1 MGHRPIGKSL
11 KISQNRLERER
22 TIYSYFMPG
31 SENSA
36 DPQKGGSKKIHN
48 LALCG
53 KQGFKSNNPTQYSK
67 PNFYY
72 LG

>member
-1 MGHRPIGKSL
+1 
-11 KISQNRLERER
+11 
-22 TIYSYFMPG
+22 MPG